1 MIVCNF
7 EKIEKIFFFVWEGRY
22 GNYSF
27 ISYLFETFKKKILF
41 FSEKWHVSV
50 DEYQQIYS
58 EQLTLCKLYFAWN
71 YRENVIYVFGVLVT
85 QYWKMPLKNI
95 RKLRFVG
102 FFCNI
107 LAIAFR
113 RFLHFCLS
121 FSETPRH
128 HVHIGWCL
136 RNHACAGRR
145 CWC

>member
-71 YRENVIYVFGVLVT
+71 YREKCYLYIWRFGH
-85 QYWKMPLKNI
+85 PILKNAF
-95 RKLRFVG
+95 KKYKEATFCGV
-102 FFCNI
+102 FCNI
-107 LAIAFR
+107 LAMTFR
-113 RFLHFCLS
+113 RFFHFCLS

-136 RNHACAGRR
+136 RNHACARRR